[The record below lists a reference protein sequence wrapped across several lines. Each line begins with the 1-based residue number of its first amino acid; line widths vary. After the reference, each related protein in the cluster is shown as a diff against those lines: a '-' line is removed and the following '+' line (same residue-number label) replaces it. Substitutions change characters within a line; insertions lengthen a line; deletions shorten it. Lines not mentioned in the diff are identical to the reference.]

1 MSAEADQTLDASGL
15 QCPMPLLK
23 TKLCL
28 NGMEPGESLRVIATD
43 PGSARDIP
51 AFLRLSDHE
60 LEVEEHDEDRYV
72 FVIRRG
78 QDKSGTRHG

>member
-1 MSAEADQTLDASGL
+1 MSPEADQILDASGL

-28 NGMEPGESLRVIATD
+28 NAMEPGRVLRVIATD

-51 AFLRLSDHE
+51 AFLRLSEHE
-60 LEVEEHDEDRYV
+60 LTAEEHGESGYV
-72 FVIRRG
+72 FLIRCGAGG
-78 QDKSGTRHG
+78 QEPRNG